1 MEGGAWWAAVHGVAM
16 SRTWLSDFTFTFHFH
31 ALEKEMATHSSVLAW
46 RIPGMGDPGGL
57 LSMGLHRVGHDWSD
71 LAAAAA
77 AAGKESAS
85 MKTVL
90 FPHLSML
97 VTRGWACATLAMD
110 YKVFKRWKAK
120 SKNEWPNFSVYEWL
134 KGRCYS
140 PINDWWGCSFT
151 NLLRTREGWMLE
163 LVKMAGVGIKTH
175 SWGTKQM
182 LSLDNRWTVT
192 DTIYYLHTSQ
202 CTLEKIKLLAD
213 PERFWIS
220 IGLTKKFIWGFSI
233 TS

>member
-1 MEGGAWWAAVHGVAM
+1 
-16 SRTWLSDFTFTFHFH
+16 
-31 ALEKEMATHSSVLAW
+31 MATQYFKRNLPLNLYRRKKILLVCFLLPPKRDKNVWHLQAISSIW
-46 RIPGMGDPGGL
+46 RP
-57 LSMGLHRVGHDWSD
+57 LSSWGPLD
-71 LAAAAA
+71 
-77 AAGKESAS
+77 
-85 MKTVL
+85 
-90 FPHLSML
+90 FLSTCLGNDSFM
-97 VTRGWACATLAMD
+97 
-110 YKVFKRWKAK
+110 FKRWKGK

-134 KGRCYS
+134 IGRCYS

-151 NLLRTREGWMLE
+151 NLLRTREGWILE
-163 LVKMAGVGIKTH
+163 LVKMVGVGIKTP
-175 SWGTKQM
+175 SWGGKQM